1 MTSQESP
8 PSRDRFKAACR
19 AEFAF
24 LVSDYGFTELPPEPT
39 PYADPF
45 KVRFVRDDLEVII
58 QGINYGQNVITTIQD
73 GQGRAI
79 WPLYLHPDFVPYTNP
94 IPRASGQL
102 NQIAQDAQWLHEHG
116 RALLA
121 GDRSVLY
128 AALARYEAG
137 RARYETA
144 LAERRRLPVAVEAA
158 VAAFRAQEWARVVE
172 LLEPHEAELSPRMAR
187 KLATAREK
195 LIA

>member
-1 MTSQESP
+1 MTTQESP

-73 GQGRAI
+73 GQRQGHLAVVPPPR
-79 WPLYLHPDFVPYTNP
+79 LCTLHQPHPE
-94 IPRASGQL
+94 GQ
-102 NQIAQDAQWLHEHG
+102 
-116 RALLA
+116 
-121 GDRSVLY
+121 
-128 AALARYEAG
+128 
-137 RARYETA
+137 
-144 LAERRRLPVAVEAA
+144 
-158 VAAFRAQEWARVVE
+158 WA
-172 LLEPHEAELSPRMAR
+172 
-187 KLATAREK
+187 T
-195 LIA
+195 